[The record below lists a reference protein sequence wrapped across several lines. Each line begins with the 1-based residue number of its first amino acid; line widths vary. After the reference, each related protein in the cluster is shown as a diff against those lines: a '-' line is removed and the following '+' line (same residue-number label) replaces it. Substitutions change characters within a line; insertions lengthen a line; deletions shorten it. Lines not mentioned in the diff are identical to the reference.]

1 MRKSMICAVAF
12 LALSFLVG
20 LFGPFAGPA
29 PASAQDYV
37 LEMGSVVPPG
47 SPWALQLK
55 RLKKY
60 VEEETGGRVKV
71 KLRLGS
77 SNERSL
83 ARRTQM
89 GSKQGF
95 AGSVGGLSSIVR
107 EVNVLEAPY
116 LFETVEQADKALDDP
131 AVLKQVRAILK
142 KQKLVFA
149 LWGENG
155 FRSYFSRRPIR
166 SPDDMKGIRYRS
178 QEALAHVAAYKA
190 LGASP
195 VTIDVANTMTSL
207 QTGVVDGFDN
217 TPLFAM
223 ATTWYQGLDDDERNL
238 FLSVPLATLVPAGH
252 RRLLEEVVRHAAP
265 RHSEGSREPPLRRP
279 YRLGSRASPQDGA
292 NSTEE
297 PSPLRLRHPR
307 PQPGG
312 APEVQGP
319 RKGRSGCSG
328 EGRWPGRPE
337 AAQGSS
343 SRAGQVAAQSPP
355 QPVLGG
361 VPVNVD
367 PSPGIL
373 LGGRPPMPGLR

>member
-1 MRKSMICAVAF
+1 MRHSVLFTLAIV
-12 LALSFLVG
+12 ALSFLLATPPPV
-20 LFGPFAGPA
+20 
-29 PASAQDYV
+29 SAQEYV
-37 LEMGSVVPPG
+37 LEMGTVVPAG

-71 KLRLGS
+71 KLRLGG

-83 ARRTQM
+83 ARRAQM

-116 LFETVEQADKALDDP
+116 VFDTVEEADKALDDP
-131 AVLKQVRAILK
+131 EVLKQVREILA
-142 KQKLVFA
+142 KQKLVFG

-166 SPDDMKGIRYRS
+166 TPADMKGIRYRS
-178 QEALAHVAAYKA
+178 QEAVAHVEAYKA

-223 ATTWYQGLDDDERNL
+223 ATTWYQGLDDGERNL
-238 FLSVPLATLVPAGH
+238 ILSKHSYQPGIVVYSKKWFDTLPEDIQKVLLNVPYDLTTWGREQVRKMEPVLLKNLVRYGYEIHEPTNEELQKFKDKEKGVPEAVAKQVGPAGQK
-252 RRLLEEVVRHAAP
+252 LLNAVKAAK
-265 RHSEGSREPPLRRP
+265 
-279 YRLGSRASPQDGA
+279 A
-292 NSTEE
+292 
-297 PSPLRLRHPR
+297 
-307 PQPGG
+307 
-312 APEVQGP
+312 
-319 RKGRSGCSG
+319 K
-328 EGRWPGRPE
+328 
-337 AAQGSS
+337 
-343 SRAGQVAAQSPP
+343 
-355 QPVLGG
+355 
-361 VPVNVD
+361 
-367 PSPGIL
+367 
-373 LGGRPPMPGLR
+373 